1 MFGLNVKVY
10 MVKVSYEQKPY
21 RKSMINVWGATI
33 YPSPSNTTNIGRK
46 ILEKDPHNNGSLGI
60 AISEAIEAALENP
73 NTHYSLGSVLNHVLL
88 HQTIIGLEAKRQFE
102 LIGEY
107 PDVILAPCGGGSNL
121 GGIALPFI
129 RDKINGK
136 QVRVV
141 AVEPQSCP
149 TLTKGV
155 YAYDFADSAKMTPL
169 LFMYT
174 LGHNFM
180 PPSIHAGGLRYHGD
194 SPIISRLYKDG
205 LIEATT
211 LKQTEV
217 FEAAVLFAKT
227 EGIIPAPETAHAIKA
242 AINEAIIAKEE
253 QKQKNILICFSG
265 HGHFDMAAY
274 DNYLSGSMQDAEF
287 SDELIEKALKDLPQI
302 KVN

>member
-1 MFGLNVKVY
+1 
-10 MVKVSYEQKPY
+10 
-21 RKSMINVWGATI
+21 
-33 YPSPSNTTNIGRK
+33 
-46 ILEKDPHNNGSLGI
+46 
-60 AISEAIEAALENP
+60 
-73 NTHYSLGSVLNHVLL
+73 
-88 HQTIIGLEAKRQFE
+88 
-102 LIGEY
+102 
-107 PDVILAPCGGGSNL
+107 
-121 GGIALPFI
+121 
-129 RDKINGK
+129 
-136 QVRVV
+136 
-141 AVEPQSCP
+141 
-149 TLTKGV
+149 
-155 YAYDFADSAKMTPL
+155 
-169 LFMYT
+169 
-174 LGHNFM
+174 
-180 PPSIHAGGLRYHGD
+180 
-194 SPIISRLYKDG
+194 DG